1 LPSPFPPPPF
11 LPLYSPLRIPPN
23 QQQPH
28 QVDEEEGITNVYVDP
43 ASVSGLRDLLV
54 EKGLE
59 IRATKLVNVPKLV
72 VDCSDED
79 FESNM
84 RVIEAL
90 EELDDVDSVE
100 HNVNDEEG

>member
-1 LPSPFPPPPF
+1 M
-11 LPLYSPLRIPPN
+11 
-23 QQQPH
+23 
-28 QVDEEEGITNVYVDP
+28 TNVYVDP
-43 ASVSGLRDLLV
+43 ASVSGLRELLL

-59 IRATKLVNVPKLV
+59 VRATKLVNLPKLV

-79 FESNM
+79 FEGNM

-100 HNVNDEEG
+100 HNVDVSEDEE

>member
-1 LPSPFPPPPF
+1 MIEAALEADVEDVESK
-11 LPLYSPLRIPPN
+11 
-23 QQQPH
+23 
-28 QVDEEEGITNVYVDP
+28 VDEEEGITNVYVDQ
-43 ASVSGLRDLLV
+43 ASVSGLRDLLQ

-84 RVIEAL
+84 EVIAAL

-100 HNVNDEEG
+100 HNVNDEED

>member
-1 LPSPFPPPPF
+1 MSA
-11 LPLYSPLRIPPN
+11 LR
-23 QQQPH
+23 
-28 QVDEEEGITNVYVDP
+28 E
-43 ASVSGLRDLLV
+43 LLV

-59 IRATKLVNVPKLV
+59 VRATKLVNLPKLV

-79 FESNM
+79 FEGNM

>member
-1 LPSPFPPPPF
+1 MIEAALEADVEDVESK
-11 LPLYSPLRIPPN
+11 
-23 QQQPH
+23 
-28 QVDEEEGITNVYVDP
+28 VDEEEGITNVYVDQ
-43 ASVSGLRDLLV
+43 ASVSGLRDLLQG
-54 EKGLE
+54 KGLE

-84 RVIEAL
+84 EVIAAL

-100 HNVNDEEG
+100 HNVNYEED